1 MERYY
6 TEYGK
11 FIIHFEEICF
21 VLNHIIRKICTQKNM
36 FSIEDKRIEILLQG
50 LTAQPI
56 LTKFQSIILTSELLE
71 NKEVMTMIETFISN
85 FQKVIEHRN
94 FLAHGTFFYGDPHAN
109 IDKFQVRN
117 TKLNKKGFY
126 DNTNI
131 ISIES
136 LSDLNKGLFK
146 LMEFIKLLGFYISNH
161 SKNSVDGLLKEMKLL
176 ISDISVELKIEYKS
190 VQH

>member
-1 MERYY
+1 
-6 TEYGK
+6 
-11 FIIHFEEICF
+11 
-21 VLNHIIRKICTQKNM
+21 M
-36 FSIEDKRIEILLQG
+36 FGVEDKRIEILLQG

-94 FLAHGTFFYGDPHAN
+94 FLAHGTFSYGDPHAN

-131 ISIES
+131 ISLES
-136 LSDLNKGLFK
+136 LRELNKGLSK
-146 LMEFIKLLGFYISNH
+146 LTEFINLLGFYISHH
-161 SKNSVDGLLKEMKLL
+161 SKNSVDGLFEEMKSIILN
-176 ISDISVELKIEYKS
+176 INVELKIDYKS
-190 VQH
+190 VQL